1 MLVIITILLSLNI
14 LLNLA
19 VGFLLVIALG
29 ELGTLK
35 KYRLEF
41 GPILSSGA
49 GDEFDRD
56 AAQNGIR

>member
-1 MLVIITILLSLNI
+1 MLAVIIILLSLNI

-35 KYRLEF
+35 KYRFEF
-41 GPILSSGA
+41 GSTISADNDDFDCGA
-49 GDEFDRD
+49 ARN
-56 AAQNGIR
+56 AVQ